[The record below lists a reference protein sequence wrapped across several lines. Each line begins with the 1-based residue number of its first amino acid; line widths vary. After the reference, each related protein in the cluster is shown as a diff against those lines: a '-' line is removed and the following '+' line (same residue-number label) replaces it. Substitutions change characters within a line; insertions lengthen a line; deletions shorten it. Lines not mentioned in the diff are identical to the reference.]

1 MPKAPHPLARPVL
14 LALFALAVVAAIVLA
29 ERTGWL
35 AHIADERTLRAGV
48 ERLGWAGPVA
58 IVLLLALAVVASPI
72 PSAPIAL
79 ASGAAYGLVWGTTY
93 TVVGAVLG
101 ASTAFLIARLALR
114 DAVRGWTVVQGP
126 LDWLERDR
134 SQGWLMAAVALSRLV
149 PFISFDAVSYAAGV
163 TALTFPR
170 FLLATLAGVL
180 PVSLA
185 LAYGGEA
192 ALAAGGIDP
201 VLAVLVLGGVTA
213 LPLLARVLWLRLR
226 R

>member
-1 MPKAPHPLARPVL
+1 MPKVPHPLARPVL
-14 LALFALAVVAAIVLA
+14 LALLALAVISALVLA

-35 AHIADERTLRAGV
+35 ARIADERALRAGV

-79 ASGAAYGLVWGTTY
+79 ASGAAYGLVWGTAF
-93 TVVGAVLG
+93 TVIGATLG

-114 DAVRGWTVVQGP
+114 DAVRGWAVVQGP
-126 LDWLERDR
+126 LAWLERDR

-149 PFISFDAVSYAAGV
+149 PFVSFDAVSYAAGV
-163 TALTFPR
+163 TALTYPR

-192 ALAAGGIDP
+192 ALAAGGMDP

-213 LPLLARVLWLRLR
+213 IPILARLLWLRLR